1 MKFQGRIN
9 YGPDA
14 KDFKG
19 IVSNVTLGGTVLT
32 RWNMSGLALDDEK
45 ALERFARSMVKL
57 QRTDSEAHKKV
68 GRRDSWGRAVSRNT
82 ILYLR
87 DYGVC
92 KRKSNRE
99 VLMEASCLGAHVLL
113 KSSYLQ

>member
-1 MKFQGRIN
+1 MEFQGRIN

-68 GRRDSWGRAVSRNT
+68 EIRDSWDRAVSRNT

-87 DYGVC
+87 DYGVNVRGIQE
-92 KRKSNRE
+92 K
-99 VLMEASCLGAHVLL
+99 V
-113 KSSYLQ
+113 

>member
-68 GRRDSWGRAVSRNT
+68 GRRDSWGRAVSSNT
-82 ILYLR
+82 ILRTIFKGLWSKCPR
-87 DYGVC
+87 
-92 KRKSNRE
+92 NPRE
-99 VLMEASCLGAHVLL
+99 SLIERC
-113 KSSYLQ
+113 